1 MADLNP
7 VDLSSSKFKRFRDYI
22 EAHNTIDPQL
32 YKKYDIKH
40 GLRNANGTGVEVGIT
55 RISDVNGYR
64 LEGER
69 RIPVPGELF
78 YRGID
83 IEDLI
88 RGFDEEGRTGYE
100 EVAFLLLFGLLPC
113 EDDLKLFNAMLD
125 ANRTFPTNFKE
136 DVILKIPSQN
146 IMNKLQRTVLSL
158 YSYDDDPDN
167 TDLGNVMTQSVGLIA
182 KVPVMIAYAY
192 QAREHYFKN
201 KSLVLHQPLA
211 GKGTAENI
219 LHLIRNDGAYT
230 PLEVDVLDLCLCVQ
244 ADHGGGNNS
253 AFATHV
259 VSSSGTDTYS
269 AIATAIGS
277 LKGPR
282 HGAANQRAHAMRK
295 NIQENVQNWDSD
307 QDVRDYLLRIL
318 NKDAFDRSG
327 LIYGMGHAVYTLS
340 DPRAVLLT
348 KKAEMLAEKTG
359 YLAEFR
365 LIERIARLTQEIMRE
380 NKGADF
386 NICANI
392 DLYTGLIYEMMNIE
406 PDLYTPLFA
415 AARMSGWCAHRLEQ
429 ILDPRIMRPAY
440 LYLDSHNLTYTPLR
454 ERKPMHI

>member
-1 MADLNP
+1 MAELKPIDLA
-7 VDLSSSKFKRFRDYI
+7 SSEYKRFRDFI
-22 EAHNTIDPQL
+22 EAHNTIDPKL
-32 YKKYDIKH
+32 YKDYDIKH
-40 GLRNANGTGVEVGIT
+40 GLRNANGAGVEVGIT
-55 RISDVNGYR
+55 RISQVNGYR
-64 LEGER
+64 MENDR
-69 RIPVPGELF
+69 RIPVPGELR

-83 IEDLI
+83 LEDLVK
-88 RGFDEEGRTGYE
+88 GFEREERNGYE
-100 EVAFLLLFGLLPC
+100 EVAFLLLFGILPT
-113 EDDLKLFNAMLD
+113 EDDLSLFNKILD
-125 ANRTFPTNFKE
+125 AHRILPENFKE

-146 IMNKLQRTVLSL
+146 IMNKLQRIVLSL
-158 YSYDDDPDN
+158 YSYDADPDN
-167 TDLGNVMTQSVGLIA
+167 TDLGNVMAQSVDLIA
-182 KVPVMIAYAY
+182 KIPVMIAYAY
-192 QAREHYFKN
+192 QAREHYFNN
-201 KSLVLHQPLA
+201 KSLVLHQPLM

-219 LHLIRNDGAYT
+219 LHLIRNNGIYT
-230 PLEVDVLDLCLCVQ
+230 PLEVDILDLCLCVQ

-295 NIQENVQNWDSD
+295 NIQENVKNWEND
-307 QDVRDYLLRIL
+307 QEVRDYLLRIL
-318 NKDAFDRSG
+318 RKEAFDHSG

-348 KKAEMLAEKTG
+348 KKAAMLAEKTG
-359 YLAEFR
+359 YLAEFH
-365 LIERIARLTQEIMRE
+365 LIERIARLTQELMRE
-380 NKGADF
+380 EKGADF

-392 DLYTGLIYEMMNIE
+392 DLYTGLIYEMMGIE

-429 ILDPRIMRPAY
+429 ILDPKIMRPAY
-440 LYLDSHNLTYTPLR
+440 LYLDSNNLTYTPLAN
-454 ERKPMHI
+454 RKKVTP